1 LLRIVSI
8 NTPDRETAVRLRYD
22 RRFILVPNIR
32 NEREEIP
39 MARSIDL
46 DVSAFHHHIE
56 TLEELGFLKR
66 VESRRRRG
74 ALEHFRGES
83 RDA

>member
-1 LLRIVSI
+1 
-8 NTPDRETAVRLRYD
+8 
-22 RRFILVPNIR
+22 
-32 NEREEIP
+32 